1 MILKRIFLP
10 LIALFLVYRSVELI
24 RVFLG
29 ISPIDAP
36 FWLIF
41 ILVVMLNLFV
51 TGIFAFVGFVF
62 PTNKLLPQS
71 YYRLKNPVLLRKVYG
86 WLGVSYFRKMLLATF
101 WGKEK
106 NRKKYFNGTKSGI
119 QNFDF
124 QTRQSE
130 FGHLGAFIV
139 TTIVCVI
146 LLSNGH
152 VITLLLTM
160 ALNIIANLYPIIL
173 QRMHR
178 VKIQRLSRH
187 FSAKSVST

>member
-1 MILKRIFLP
+1 MLKKIFFPLISIFLAYNTYK
-10 LIALFLVYRSVELI
+10 LILV
-24 RVFLG
+24 FDTA
-29 ISPIDAP
+29 SPDR
-36 FWLIF
+36 LSLLLSF
-41 ILVVMLNLFV
+41 ILAVLLNLFIS
-51 TGIFAFVGFVF
+51 GIFAFTGFAH
-62 PTNKLLPQS
+62 PSSRLLPDA
-71 YYRLKNPVLLRKVYG
+71 YYEVKNPKALSAAYNILGIKFFRSFLLI
-86 WLGVSYFRKMLLATF
+86 AF

-139 TTIVCVI
+139 TTIVCMI

-160 ALNIIANLYPIIL
+160 ALNIISNLYPIIL

-178 VKIQRLSRH
+178 VQIQRLTKYIS
-187 FSAKSVST
+187 S

>member
-1 MILKRIFLP
+1 MAKKIFFPFISIFL
-10 LIALFLVYRSVELI
+10 AYNTQKLI
-24 RVFLG
+24 RVFG
-29 ISPIDAP
+29 EVSPEEFP
-36 FWLIF
+36 LLLCF
-41 ILVVMLNLFV
+41 ILAVLLNLFIS
-51 TGIFAFVGFVF
+51 GIFAFTGFAY
-62 PTNKLLPQS
+62 PSSKLLPDA
-71 YYRLKNPVLLRKVYG
+71 YYTVKNPKALTAAYNILGIKFFRSFLL
-86 WLGVSYFRKMLLATF
+86 MAF

-139 TTIVCVI
+139 TTIVCMI

-173 QRMHR
+173 QRIHR
-178 VKIQRLSRH
+178 IQIQRLTKYIT
-187 FSAKSVST
+187 AQSVST

>member
-1 MILKRIFLP
+1 L
-10 LIALFLVYRSVELI
+10 
-24 RVFLG
+24 
-29 ISPIDAP
+29 
-36 FWLIF
+36 
-41 ILVVMLNLFV
+41 LNLFIS
-51 TGIFAFVGFVF
+51 GIFAFTGFAY
-62 PTNKLLPQS
+62 PSSRLLPDA
-71 YYRLKNPVLLRKVYG
+71 YYTVKNPKVLTAAYNI
-86 WLGVSYFRKMLLATF
+86 LGIKFFRSFLLMAF